1 MQFQASQLNFSGR
14 LDSLYFLKVSRM
26 TMQPSATSEIGL
38 LADLGN
44 GDTLLGLRSDPPAW
58 SCGHDAGDHVGDG
71 VASLGCKMCH

>member
-1 MQFQASQLNFSGR
+1 
-14 LDSLYFLKVSRM
+14 
-26 TMQPSATSEIGL
+26 MQPSATSEIGL

-58 SCGHDAGDHVGDG
+58 SRGHDAGDHVGDG